1 MSTLRFVRPR
11 RIFFWHDA
19 VPTGAWWRFIR
30 QKINESTT
38 TLVMMQRDPPETIFD
53 RPIGYD
59 EHQSD
64 VIRLEAMVKYGGIY
78 HDLDVVILRPLDP
91 LYCYETTL
99 GEELPNWLCNGF
111 IMAVPNATF
120 LRLWYEQYRTFDSS
134 NWNYHSVVVPGILAN
149 SHPELVHVEKDSIH
163 KPNWEQLDEL
173 YQPGY
178 LYNWKSHNYA
188 IHLWYRKYGVEHT
201 PDTIKQLD
209 TTMGQIFRFIYY
221 GKSNRIF

>member
-1 MSTLRFVRPR
+1 
-11 RIFFWHDA
+11 
-19 VPTGAWWRFIR
+19 
-30 QKINESTT
+30 
-38 TLVMMQRDPPETIFD
+38 MMQRDPLETIFD

-178 LYNWKSHNYA
+178 LYKWKSHNYA
-188 IHLWYRKYGVEHT
+188 IHLWYRKYDVEHT